1 MNFRRASLAAVT
13 VALAMTAPAA
23 AQQPSRPVVVGKAG
37 DDLDACLSDGEVTGL
52 NPRGDNFLAVRSAPS
67 TNAPILGRLGPRHP
81 VHVCDGTA
89 DDQWVGIVYMPDP
102 AGDADCR
109 VGSPVPR
116 PQPYRGPCRSGWV
129 AARYI
134 LVVAG

>member
-1 MNFRRASLAAVT
+1 MSFPTARLAAAFVAPATASLAA
-13 VALAMTAPAA
+13 
-23 AQQPSRPVVVGKAG
+23 AQPPSRPVIVGQAG
-37 DDLDACLSDGEVTGL
+37 DDLDACLSDGEVAGL
-52 NPRGDNFLAVRSAPS
+52 NPRGDNFLAVRSAPG

-81 VHVCDGTA
+81 VHVCDGTP
-89 DDQWVGIVYMPDP
+89 DDQWLGIVYIPDP

-109 VGSPVPR
+109 VGSPVAR

-134 LVVAG
+134 VVVAG